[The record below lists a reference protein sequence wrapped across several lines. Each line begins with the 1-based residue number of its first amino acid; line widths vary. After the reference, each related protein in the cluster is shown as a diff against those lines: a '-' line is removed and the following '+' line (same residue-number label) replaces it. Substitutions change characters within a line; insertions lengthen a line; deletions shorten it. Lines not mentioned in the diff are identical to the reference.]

1 MGTINGTITGV
12 TLVSGN
18 PAGPV
23 ATVSSTKYNRK
34 SYLCTVDF
42 PAYTGST
49 DTMTITGII
58 TAINAATRN
67 GRALTLRAV
76 IPAYAGLDANAQ
88 AVFAVGSA
96 SQIPTLSNTTTTGDA
111 AGNLGDA
118 AATEVTST
126 SGTTSGVGIIAVVD
140 ETL

>member
-1 MGTINGTITGV
+1 MSTVNGTVTGV

-49 DTMTITGII
+49 DTMTITGIN
-58 TAINAATRN
+58 TAIKSATRN
-67 GRALTLRAV
+67 GRSLTLIAV
-76 IPAYAGLDANAQ
+76 VPAFAGQDANAQ
-88 AVFAVGSA
+88 AVFAVGSS

-118 AATEVTST
+118 GATEVTST
-126 SGTTSGVGIIAVVD
+126 SGTTVGVGIICVVD